1 MNIRIANR
9 LLEYRRANGYSQEEL
24 AEKLGVSRQAVSKW
38 ERAEASPDTDNLIAL
53 AALYGVTID
62 ELINGNDSPTGSKA
76 DGEGADA
83 SEGRGREDGEDSDD
97 SNDSNCRQ
105 DAGDHVNIGFG
116 GIHID
121 DKEGNHV
128 HIGRR
133 GIHVDDTK
141 GTHVHVGIDGIRV
154 EESAG
159 ANANVNIKDGKLYVD
174 DEYVCNVK
182 IGDNVD
188 VRGGHVYVNGR
199 ERRMANEAFNWLNA
213 SVPLLTVIAYLV
225 MGFVFPWGWRIGWL
239 VFFLIPIIPSFVSAV
254 RRRKASRF
262 SYPVLVAGVYLLLG
276 MWRGMWHPWWI
287 LFLTIPLY
295 YIICTTIEHSVR
307 K

>member
-62 ELINGNDSPTGSKA
+62 ELVNGKDASVGGKA
-76 DGEGADA
+76 DDNGADTDSGADA
-83 SEGRGREDGEDSDD
+83 SEDRDRDD
-97 SNDSNCRQ
+97 SCNDDSEGV
-105 DAGDHVNIGFG
+105 GDHVNIGPG

-121 DKEGNHV
+121 DNEGNHV
-128 HIGRR
+128 HIGWR
-133 GIHVDDTK
+133 GVHVDDTK
-141 GTHVHVGIDGIRV
+141 GTHVHVGIDGIKV
-154 EESAG
+154 GESDG
-159 ANANVNIKDGKLYVD
+159 ENANVNIKDGKLYVD

-182 IGDNVD
+182 NGDNVD
-188 VRGGHVYVNGR
+188 VRGGRVYLNGR